1 MKKNIIILLLLF
13 IGISCLSCS
22 VEKQLD
28 ESLKLG
34 FIVKPMNT
42 VDPEPIIA
50 LNDGTFDILA
60 SNPSGAIVSFTVKH
74 SSDFPGTVAG
84 TQVLV
89 ANNVTVDAQGKFS
102 EPCPTVLIKYPIQ
115 AIGKSG
121 DILEAQFSFT
131 DTKGN
136 VVSTKSRKTIV
147 NFKSWNTL
155 RYFYQTM
162 PFYSFYTGLSYRAT
176 STKPALKDTMDVFWF
191 RDNNIMY
198 MSSPNSPRT
207 AQEMALRYK
216 TVVFNIEE
224 MNSTKIIKLEGITLV
239 EIDDKAFAKMDFS
252 NAVTI
257 IEAEKMLFMGYS
269 LKMVEKQPLNFVITQ
284 LLLAM

>member
-1 MKKNIIILLLLF
+1 
-13 IGISCLSCS
+13 
-22 VEKQLD
+22 
-28 ESLKLG
+28 
-34 FIVKPMNT
+34 
-42 VDPEPIIA
+42 
-50 LNDGTFDILA
+50 
-60 SNPSGAIVSFTVKH
+60 
-74 SSDFPGTVAG
+74 
-84 TQVLV
+84 
-89 ANNVTVDAQGKFS
+89 
-102 EPCPTVLIKYPIQ
+102 
-115 AIGKSG
+115 
-121 DILEAQFSFT
+121 
-131 DTKGN
+131 
-136 VVSTKSRKTIV
+136 
-147 NFKSWNTL
+147 
-155 RYFYQTM
+155 
-162 PFYSFYTGLSYRAT
+162 
-176 STKPALKDTMDVFWF
+176 MDVFWF